1 VSELVGAQLAALR
14 DLSSSDL
21 TAKFAQP
28 GAAIQLI
35 ADDLKALWDS
45 HRSADPNERRIGILE
60 LDDGAYIQWIGYS
73 NRLVVEVSSNTYLPD
88 TVKLRPG
95 QERLIRTA
103 GFSPSNGAEPN
114 FWMQVHD
121 PADIARAAFA
131 VVAVLTAAF
140 GVYAP

>member
-1 VSELVGAQLAALR
+1 LR
-14 DLSSSDL
+14 DLSASDL
-21 TAKFAQP
+21 AEDFAQP
-28 GAAIQLI
+28 GGAIDLI
-35 ADDLKALWDS
+35 ADDLKVLWDC
-45 HRSADPNERRIGILE
+45 HRSADPNERRIGTLE

-88 TVKLRPG
+88 TAKLRPG
-95 QERLIRTA
+95 QEHLIRRA
-103 GFSPSNGAEPN
+103 GFSPPNEDEPN

-140 GVYAP
+140 GVYAA